1 MWLVTFC
8 TMRCFCFTDI
18 FYYIAGFCGK
28 QLNYIYF
35 GNFQLI
41 FIKIQL
47 IACIKSS
54 FILQNRDK
62 DRPETNNE
70 QRLPLKKRHY
80 HISTPPTLP
89 SAESVASPKPD
100 PNQESSKPS
109 AKSVAISSS
118 EKSTDKTLV
127 AGNKSGSSGSKVAS
141 TPVSG
146 KTIEKQAKV
155 EIKVK
160 VDGHRNSIDE
170 AIEAT
175 ITRYAHESRS
185 VIVTPKKRHRLEMEK
200 KSGTSPVV
208 RNSSASKAESG
219 SVGSPLPTKRV
230 SSRSSSTNNQPP
242 RTVSPSPAP
251 SNVRRTTSRSV
262 SKQETVLPRQRS
274 GSRGSAVVAGEAVIP
289 VPTATPAQ
297 SVTKRAN
304 TRSSDMSVQPVVA
317 LGKRASRLA
326 ASADKPIIT
335 SATQA
340 VLNKRATREKAAT
353 VDITPATAEPV
364 KPITHH
370 VGLLSTRSA
379 AKITPDATL
388 ISPIPLLESNPSK
401 SLRLRSNKPP
411 AGVFEP
417 SSKADELMSL
427 VGISP
432 AVVNKMDSVL
442 NQLSE
447 KLKNYETS
455 DTLPTPLLKLDE
467 SHNGR
472 NRPKRLLN
480 DSSSG
485 DEEKKLKKRKV
496 IRDIR
501 VHVTKLSPSD
511 LVLKKVMGVVKAKIR
526 RRNRINRTGFP
537 VKKKKKKKPLETI
550 SIGNIQSDIALDKEL
565 VMPKLIPDFKDFEK
579 PKMYDINGALHDLPA
594 PVLCM
599 EKIDCIK
606 IKEDDLKLKEEI
618 KEEVS
623 EPKSL
628 SLQLETPEESVLMS
642 QRVKKSEDSKP
653 LTTRLSKKPEALK
666 AETKTKIKTETTINE
681 EKSDKTK
688 VEIRKS
694 SRRLMVLKAR
704 QRVEASKRRKRKQG
718 LTSVQGIIPRDKR
731 SPSPDLP
738 PSSPMEI
745 HPPEVRL
752 QSTKRLRKTREDV
765 DKDDR

>member
-1 MWLVTFC
+1 M
-8 TMRCFCFTDI
+8 
-18 FYYIAGFCGK
+18 
-28 QLNYIYF
+28 N
-35 GNFQLI
+35 
-41 FIKIQL
+41 
-47 IACIKSS
+47 
-54 FILQNRDK
+54 
-62 DRPETNNE
+62 
-70 QRLPLKKRHY
+70 
-80 HISTPPTLP
+80 
-89 SAESVASPKPD
+89 
-100 PNQESSKPS
+100 
-109 AKSVAISSS
+109 SS
-118 EKSTDKTLV
+118 EKSSDKTPV
-127 AGNKSGSSGSKVAS
+127 VGNKSSSSGSKVAS

-146 KTIEKQAKV
+146 KTVEKQAKV

-208 RNSSASKAESG
+208 RNSSASKAEPG

-242 RTVSPSPAP
+242 RTVSPSPT
-251 SNVRRTTSRSV
+251 SCHVRRSTSRSV

-274 GSRGSAVVAGEAVIP
+274 GSRGSAVAIAEAVTP
-289 VPTATPAQ
+289 VTTTTPAQ

-304 TRSSDMSVQPVVA
+304 TRSSDISVQPVVA

-326 ASADKPIIT
+326 APADKPVIT

-340 VLNKRATREKAAT
+340 VLNKRATREKAAAA
-353 VDITPATAEPV
+353 DITPATAEPV
-364 KPITHH
+364 KPITQH
-370 VGLLSTRSA
+370 VGVLSTRSA
-379 AKITPDATL
+379 AKITPDAPL

-432 AVVNKMDSVL
+432 AVVNNKMDSVL

-485 DEEKKLKKRKV
+485 DEEKKMKKRKV

-550 SIGNIQSDIALDKEL
+550 SIGNIQPDIALDKEL
-565 VMPKLIPDFKDFEK
+565 VMPKLIPDFKDFETSK
-579 PKMYDINGALHDLPA
+579 IYDINGALHDLPA

-606 IKEDDLKLKEEI
+606 LKEDDIKLKEEI

-628 SLQLETPEESVLMS
+628 NPPLETPEESVLLN

-718 LTSVQGIIPRDKR
+718 LTSVQGIIPREKR

-752 QSTKRLRKTREDV
+752 QSTKRLRKPREDV

>member
-1 MWLVTFC
+1 M
-8 TMRCFCFTDI
+8 
-18 FYYIAGFCGK
+18 
-28 QLNYIYF
+28 
-35 GNFQLI
+35 
-41 FIKIQL
+41 
-47 IACIKSS
+47 
-54 FILQNRDK
+54 
-62 DRPETNNE
+62 
-70 QRLPLKKRHY
+70 KKRHY

-89 SAESVASPKPD
+89 SAESVASPKPELSQD
-100 PNQESSKPS
+100 SSKPS
-109 AKSVAISSS
+109 AKSVVINSS
-118 EKSTDKTLV
+118 EKSSEKTL
-127 AGNKSGSSGSKVAS
+127 ASGTKSGGGGSKVVS
-141 TPVSG
+141 TPASG
-146 KTIEKQAKV
+146 KTQEKQSKV
-155 EIKVK
+155 EGKLK
-160 VDGHRNSIDE
+160 VDCHRNSIDE
-170 AIEAT
+170 VIEAT

-208 RNSSASKAESG
+208 RNSSGSKAEPG

-230 SSRSSSTNNQPP
+230 SSRSSSTNNLPP
-242 RTVSPSPAP
+242 RAVSPSPTP
-251 SNVRRTTSRSV
+251 SHTRRSTARSV
-262 SKQETVLPRQRS
+262 SKQETVVPRQRS
-274 GSRGSAVVAGEAVIP
+274 GSRGSSVTVTSETP
-289 VPTATPAQ
+289 VTTTPAQ
-297 SVTKRAN
+297 PVTKRAN
-304 TRSSDMSVQPVVA
+304 TRSSDTPVQPVVA
-317 LGKRASRLA
+317 PGKRASRQVA
-326 ASADKPIIT
+326 PADKPLIT

-353 VDITPATAEPV
+353 ADVTSEPL
-364 KPITHH
+364 KPITQHIG
-370 VGLLSTRSA
+370 VLSTRSA
-379 AKITPDATL
+379 AKITPDAPL
-388 ISPIPLLESNPSK
+388 ISQIPLLESNPPK

-417 SSKADELMSL
+417 SLKAEELMSL
-427 VGISP
+427 VGITP

-447 KLKNYETS
+447 KLKSYETS
-455 DTLPTPLLKLDE
+455 DKLPTPLLKLDE

-511 LVLKKVMGVVKAKIR
+511 LVLKKVMGVVKSKIR

-550 SIGNIQSDIALDKEL
+550 SIENIQSNLALEKEL
-565 VMPKLIPDFKDFEK
+565 DMPKLLPDLKDLEK
-579 PKMYDINGALHDLPA
+579 PKILDYGLLHDLPA

-606 IKEDDLKLKEEI
+606 VKEDSLKLNEEI
-618 KEEVS
+618 KKEVS
-623 EPKSL
+623 EPKSPSQEL
-628 SLQLETPEESVLMS
+628 EGNSEECVSLCD
-642 QRVKKSEDSKP
+642 RVKTSDTSEDTKP
-653 LTTRLSKKPEALK
+653 LTTRLSKKPDTLK
-666 AETKTKIKTETTINE
+666 AETKGKIKTETNINE
-681 EKSDKTK
+681 EKTDKTK

-745 HPPEVRL
+745 HPPEARL
-752 QSTKRLRKTREDV
+752 ATSKRLRRPREDV

>member
-1 MWLVTFC
+1 M
-8 TMRCFCFTDI
+8 
-18 FYYIAGFCGK
+18 
-28 QLNYIYF
+28 
-35 GNFQLI
+35 
-41 FIKIQL
+41 
-47 IACIKSS
+47 
-54 FILQNRDK
+54 
-62 DRPETNNE
+62 
-70 QRLPLKKRHY
+70 KKRHY

-89 SAESVASPKPD
+89 SAESAASPKPESS
-100 PNQESSKPS
+100 QESSKPS
-109 AKSVAISSS
+109 AKSVAINSS
-118 EKSTDKTLV
+118 EKSSDKNPV
-127 AGNKSGSSGSKVAS
+127 VGNKSSSSGSKVAS
-141 TPVSG
+141 IPVSG
-146 KTIEKQAKV
+146 KTVEKQAKV

-242 RTVSPSPAP
+242 RTVSPSPTSCHA
-251 SNVRRTTSRSV
+251 RRSTSRSV

-274 GSRGSAVVAGEAVIP
+274 GSRGSAVVVAEAEIP
-289 VPTATPAQ
+289 VTTTTPAQ

-304 TRSSDMSVQPVVA
+304 TRSSDMPVQPVVA

-326 ASADKPIIT
+326 APADKPVIT

-340 VLNKRATREKAAT
+340 VLNKRATREKAAAA
-353 VDITPATAEPV
+353 DITPATAEPA

-370 VGLLSTRSA
+370 VGVLSTRSA
-379 AKITPDATL
+379 AKITPDAPL

-417 SSKADELMSL
+417 SSKADDLMSL

-432 AVVNKMDSVL
+432 AVVNNKMDSVL

-485 DEEKKLKKRKV
+485 DEEKKMKKRKV

-550 SIGNIQSDIALDKEL
+550 SIGNIQPDLALDKEL

-579 PKMYDINGALHDLPA
+579 SKIYDINGALHDLPA

-606 IKEDDLKLKEEI
+606 LKEDDIKLKEEI

-623 EPKSL
+623 EPKS
-628 SLQLETPEESVLMS
+628 SPQLETLEESVLLS
-642 QRVKKSEDSKP
+642 KKVKKSEDSKP

-666 AETKTKIKTETTINE
+666 AETKTKIKTEITINE

-752 QSTKRLRKTREDV
+752 QSTKRLRKPREDV

>member
-1 MWLVTFC
+1 M
-8 TMRCFCFTDI
+8 
-18 FYYIAGFCGK
+18 
-28 QLNYIYF
+28 N
-35 GNFQLI
+35 
-41 FIKIQL
+41 
-47 IACIKSS
+47 
-54 FILQNRDK
+54 
-62 DRPETNNE
+62 
-70 QRLPLKKRHY
+70 
-80 HISTPPTLP
+80 
-89 SAESVASPKPD
+89 
-100 PNQESSKPS
+100 
-109 AKSVAISSS
+109 SS
-118 EKSTDKTLV
+118 EKSSDKTQV
-127 AGNKSGSSGSKVAS
+127 VGNKSSSSGSKVAS

-146 KTIEKQAKV
+146 KTVEKQAKV

-208 RNSSASKAESG
+208 RNSSASKAEPG

-242 RTVSPSPAP
+242 RTVSPSPT
-251 SNVRRTTSRSV
+251 SCHVRRSTSRSV

-274 GSRGSAVVAGEAVIP
+274 GSRGSAVPVAEAVTP
-289 VPTATPAQ
+289 VTTTTPAQ

-304 TRSSDMSVQPVVA
+304 TRSSDISVQPVVA

-326 ASADKPIIT
+326 APADKPVIT

-340 VLNKRATREKAAT
+340 VLNKRATREKAAAA
-353 VDITPATAEPV
+353 DITPATAEPV
-364 KPITHH
+364 KPITQH
-370 VGLLSTRSA
+370 VGVLSTRSA
-379 AKITPDATL
+379 AKITPDAPL

-432 AVVNKMDSVL
+432 AVVNNKMDSVL

-485 DEEKKLKKRKV
+485 DEEKKMKKRKV

-550 SIGNIQSDIALDKEL
+550 SIGNIQPDIALDKEL
-565 VMPKLIPDFKDFEK
+565 VMPKLIPDFKDFETSK
-579 PKMYDINGALHDLPA
+579 IYDINGALHDLPA

-606 IKEDDLKLKEEI
+606 LKEDDIKLKEEI

-628 SLQLETPEESVLMS
+628 SPPSETPEESVLLN

-752 QSTKRLRKTREDV
+752 QSTKRLRKPREDV